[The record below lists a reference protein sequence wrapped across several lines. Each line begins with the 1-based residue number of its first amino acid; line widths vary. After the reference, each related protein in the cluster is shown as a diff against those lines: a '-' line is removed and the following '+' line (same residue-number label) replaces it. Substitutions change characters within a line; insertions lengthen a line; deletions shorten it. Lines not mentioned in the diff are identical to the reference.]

1 VLPQPAAFPKATNP
15 RLYRLMNRPSLPARH
30 ARSSGYSHVHLRRDL
45 RCQIKPRWGVATL
58 CLIVMSFAFGR
69 LLGVEHGAGSEQTP
83 PISASTLS
91 RAIDLS
97 AVYLERACD
106 ARGRFAYRVDPTSGR
121 ESHSYNI
128 IRHAGAIYSL
138 AMLNR
143 FQPDQKAADAMV
155 RAGSFLQNRYLN
167 AGPGEDMFAV
177 WSKPAGV
184 GLAGVA
190 DLGATGLG
198 IVALTSIQRAK
209 PNEIPVSELEAM
221 GRFLTF
227 LQKSDGSFYSKY
239 RVDTGPVKS
248 WQSLYFPGEAILGLV
263 SLYEVDHNR
272 QWLVAAG
279 KGLSFLAKSRAA
291 TQEVPPDHWA
301 LIASAEFLPFY
312 EQSECP
318 ATREELLR
326 HAILICRSLLAGQIT
341 SATEPDLDGSF
352 NPDGRTAP
360 TATRLEGLLA
370 ALEFL
375 PKNDSSG
382 LRAAIDKAV
391 QSGIN
396 FLLRAQIKS
405 GQYAGGMP
413 GAIPREDAG
422 VKQPEPRSSD
432 VRIDYVQHA
441 LCAFLRYQQMFL
453 TAGGQPAH
461 SP

>member
-1 VLPQPAAFPKATNP
+1 L
-15 RLYRLMNRPSLPARH
+15 SLAS
-30 ARSSGYSHVHLRRDL
+30 AL
-45 RCQIKPRWGVATL
+45 
-58 CLIVMSFAFGR
+58 
-69 LLGVEHGAGSEQTP
+69 LLGVERGAGSGQTP
-83 PISASTLS
+83 PNSAAALS
-91 RAIDLS
+91 KAIDLS
-97 AVYLERACD
+97 AGYLERACD

-128 IRHAGAIYSL
+128 IRHAGAVYSL

-143 FQPDQKAADAMV
+143 FHPDGKATETMI
-155 RAGSFLQNRYLN
+155 RAGSFLRTNYLS

-184 GLAGVA
+184 GLARVA

-209 PNEIPVSELEAM
+209 PNEIPVSELEGM

-239 RVDTGPVKS
+239 RVDTGPVKG

-263 SLYEVDHNR
+263 SLYEVDDDR

-279 KGLSFLAKSRAA
+279 KGLSYLARSRAA
-291 TQEVPPDHWA
+291 MREVPPDHWA
-301 LIASAEFLPFY
+301 LIATAQFLPYY
-312 EQSECP
+312 EQSGCP
-318 ATREELLR
+318 ASREELLR
-326 HAILICRSLLAGQIT
+326 HAVQVCRSLLAGQI
-341 SATEPDLDGSF
+341 SNAAEPDLDGSF
-352 NPDGRTAP
+352 SPDGRTAP

-375 PKNDSSG
+375 PRDDPSG
-382 LRAAIDKAV
+382 LRTAIYTAV

-405 GQYAGGMP
+405 GPYAGGMP
-413 GAIPREDAG
+413 GAITRGNAG
-422 VKQPEPRSSD
+422 VKQPEPRASD

-441 LCAFLRYQQMFL
+441 LCAFLRYQQMFP

-461 SP
+461 SQ